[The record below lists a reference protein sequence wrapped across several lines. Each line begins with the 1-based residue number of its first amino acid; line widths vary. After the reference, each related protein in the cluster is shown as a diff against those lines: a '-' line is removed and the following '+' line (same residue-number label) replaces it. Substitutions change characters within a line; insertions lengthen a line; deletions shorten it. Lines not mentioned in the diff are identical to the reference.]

1 MVLWSLRVRLPLVFL
16 AGIVLAGLV
25 TTLISVRL
33 FQDFSRDQALTKLKR
48 EAHGIAQLYSAA
60 VEASYGNVDRA
71 GKSNDRKPPTFD
83 APNLERATGNKLYFV
98 GPQQGLFVGQKKLSF
113 AGLRRLPS
121 STVDWI
127 SGKSLVFEF
136 TPPGTGR
143 PYLAVANPIL
153 FSAPKSGANAAA
165 NGAPIGAIV
174 VATPKTN
181 VTSLVS
187 PLILRL
193 AIAGL
198 LGLLVA
204 AMLAWYLSRTI
215 VRPVLQL
222 ADAADAVAAGRRDI
236 DVPTNA
242 SGELGHLATRFEEM
256 AHRLGEVEEM
266 ERNFLMSVS
275 HELRTPLTAIRG
287 HVSALLDVG
296 VVVDPESRRQSLE
309 TVEGETQRLERLVG
323 DILDLAKLDAHRFTV
338 LTEEVD
344 MAQLLEQA
352 FERYRD
358 EAQRRKIDY
367 RRELRDEAVIISDGD
382 RVLQVVGN
390 LLSNAFRATP
400 DGGRVSLELAR
411 QNGTI
416 HVAVEDTGPGIPRE
430 ARERLFR
437 PFVSGSAGGTGLGL
451 AIANEISTALGG
463 RIDLESEVGRG
474 SRFELVLPAT
484 EG

>member
-1 MVLWSLRVRLPLVFL
+1 MLWSLRVRLPFVFF
-16 AGIVLAGLV
+16 AGILLAAVV

-60 VEASYGNVDRA
+60 VSASYGNTDKTTGEA
-71 GKSNDRKPPTFD
+71 NDRKPPEFD
-83 APNLERATGNKLYFV
+83 APNLEQATGNKIYLAGPTHGIFPGQRFV
-98 GPQQGLFVGQKKLSF
+98 GLKH
-113 AGLRRLPS
+113 LPP
-121 STVDWI
+121 TTIDWH

-136 TPPGTGR
+136 TPPHATR

-153 FSAPKSGANAAA
+153 LDGPKTKDPS
-165 NGAPIGAIV
+165 PIAAIV
-174 VATPKTN
+174 VATPKTDVN
-181 VTSLVS
+181 SLVS
-187 PLILRL
+187 PLIKRL

-204 AMLAWYLSRTI
+204 AMLAWYLSRRI

-222 ADAADAVAAGRRDI
+222 ADAADAVAAGDYAVS
-236 DVPTNA
+236 VPENA
-242 SGELGHLATRFEEM
+242 PGELGHLAARFDEM
-256 AHRLGEVEEM
+256 AHRLAEVEEM

-287 HVSALLDVG
+287 HVSALLDEG
-296 VVVDPESRRQSLE
+296 VVVDPDARHQSLQ
-309 TVEGETQRLERLVG
+309 TVEAEAQRLERLVG

-344 MAQLLEQA
+344 MGQLLEQA

-358 EAQRRKIDY
+358 EAERRKIDY
-367 RRELRDEAVIISDGD
+367 RREVRDEAVIISDGD

-416 HVAVEDTGPGIPRE
+416 HVAVEDTGPGIPR
-430 ARERLFR
+430 AAQERLFR

-451 AIANEISTALGG
+451 AIAKEISTALGG
-463 RIDLESEVGRG
+463 RIDLRSEVGRG
-474 SRFELVLPAT
+474 SRFELVLPAA
-484 EG
+484 ES